1 MNYDED
7 KIDEYTLALLYLV
20 THERH
25 EGVGAR
31 AWKGFDWDTLN
42 RLHEKGY
49 ISNPVG
55 KTKSVVMTEEGFLK
69 AKELFERHFIKEI
82 KTIPFPKLMPP
93 AKKRW
98 EQIPGQIRKDILE
111 NVWCSKCR
119 TMVALQLREGE
130 MSGRSLVLRGT
141 CKRCGSEAAR
151 VIEPAEEF
159 DRTER

>member
-1 MNYDED
+1 MYFEED

-25 EGVGAR
+25 EGLGAR

-55 KTKSVVMTEEGFLK
+55 KAKSVAMSEEGFLK
-69 AKELFERHFIKEI
+69 AKELFERYFAIKGAVI
-82 KTIPFPKLMPP
+82 QLPKLTRD

-98 EQIPGQIRKDILE
+98 EQVPEPFRKEILG
-111 NVWCSKCR
+111 NVWCSHCKGGSS
-119 TMVALQLREGE
+119 MQLREGE
-130 MSGRSLVLRGT
+130 MAGRSLVLRGT
-141 CKRCGSEAAR
+141 CRKCGGETAR
-151 VIEPAEEF
+151 VVEPEE
-159 DRTER
+159 E

>member
-20 THERH
+20 THERY
-25 EGVGAR
+25 EGMGAR

-55 KTKSVVMTEEGFLK
+55 KAKSVGMTEEGFLK
-69 AKELFERHFIKEI
+69 AKELFERLFVKET
-82 KTIPFPKLMPP
+82 KTISFPKLTLP

-98 EQIPGQIRKDILE
+98 EQISVQARKDFLE
-111 NVWCSKCR
+111 NVWCSQCR
-119 TMVALQLREGE
+119 TMVTLQLQEGE
-130 MSGRSLVLRGT
+130 MSGRSLVLRGK
-141 CKRCGSEAAR
+141 CKGCGSEAAR
-151 VIEPAEEF
+151 VVEPVEE
-159 DRTER
+159 